1 MHIKLLA
8 LDIDGTLV
16 TTEKN
21 IPAGNKTA
29 IRRFMK
35 NGGIVTIASGRPISG
50 VTRYAEELGLNVGGG
65 YIITYNGSRI
75 FDARTGELLYEKNL
89 SAEQSARII
98 DVAEKYN
105 VPITTY
111 KGDTAVTDNADDKY
125 FYLEVNLNNLGLQ
138 RVPSLRKEVTYPV
151 PKYLITGEPDYI
163 TETEKLFKNELRG
176 VSVFRSEP
184 FFLEITPLMVDK
196 GTALMWLAA
205 VSYTPLPTHETLR
218 DRRYRTYVACR
229 QSRYKARAGY
239 GMRRRIQR
247 YYNDK
252 RSRYRCSY
260 GECTGAC
267 EKRSRLCYSF
277 QR

>member
-35 NGGIVTIASGRPISG
+35 NGGIVTIVSGRPISG

-65 YIITYNGSRI
+65 YVITYNGSRI

-89 SAEQSARII
+89 TAEQSTRII

-111 KGDTAVTDNADDKY
+111 KGDTAITDNADDKY

-138 RVPSLRKEVTYPV
+138 RVQSLRKEVTYPV

-163 TETEKLFKNELRG
+163 TETEKLFKNELSG

-196 GTALMWLAA
+196 GTALMWLAD
-205 VSYTPLPTHETLR
+205 SLGI
-218 DRRYRTYVACR
+218 RREQVMAC
-229 QSRYKARAGY
+229 GD
-239 GMRRRIQR
+239 G
-247 YYNDK
+247 YNDITMISEAGIGVAMENAQEPAK
-252 RSRYRCSY
+252 NAADFVTLSNDDN
-260 GECTGAC
+260 GVAAAI
-267 EKRSRLCYSF
+267 KKFAL
-277 QR
+277 

>member
-50 VTRYAEELGLNVGGG
+50 VTRYAEELGLNV
-65 YIITYNGSRI
+65 
-75 FDARTGELLYEKNL
+75 
-89 SAEQSARII
+89 ARII

-138 RVPSLRKEVTYPV
+138 RVQSLRKEVTYPV

-163 TETEKLFKNELRG
+163 TETEKLFKNELSG

-196 GTALMWLAA
+196 GTALMWLAD
-205 VSYTPLPTHETLR
+205 SLGI
-218 DRRYRTYVACR
+218 RREQVMAC
-229 QSRYKARAGY
+229 GD
-239 GMRRRIQR
+239 G
-247 YYNDK
+247 YNDITMISEAGIGVAMENAQEPAK
-252 RSRYRCSY
+252 NAADFVTLSNDDN
-260 GECTGAC
+260 GVAAAI
-267 EKRSRLCYSF
+267 KKFAL
-277 QR
+277 

>member
-65 YIITYNGSRI
+65 YVITYNGSRI

-138 RVPSLRKEVTYPV
+138 RVQSLRKEAS
-151 PKYLITGEPDYI
+151 
-163 TETEKLFKNELRG
+163 RC
-176 VSVFRSEP
+176 
-184 FFLEITPLMVDK
+184 
-196 GTALMWLAA
+196 TA
-205 VSYTPLPTHETLR
+205 
-218 DRRYRTYVACR
+218 
-229 QSRYKARAGY
+229 SR
-239 GMRRRIQR
+239 
-247 YYNDK
+247 
-252 RSRYRCSY
+252 
-260 GECTGAC
+260 
-267 EKRSRLCYSF
+267 
-277 QR
+277 